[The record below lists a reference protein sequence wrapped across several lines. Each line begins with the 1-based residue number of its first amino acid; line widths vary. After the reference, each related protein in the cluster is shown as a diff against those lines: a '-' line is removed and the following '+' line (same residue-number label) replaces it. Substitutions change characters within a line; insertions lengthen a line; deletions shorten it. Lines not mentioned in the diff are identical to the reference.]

1 MSIQLHKAMV
11 SILAMPYFK
20 NEAHKSGK
28 VKFAHEKAVAAKIA
42 AAGFTEVQKKLYPKL
57 TKKLLK
63 KWAETGDDT
72 HLRAAC
78 VGLAEGSYILQPAG
92 SQGFPDILVLDFT
105 NKEDN
110 NNKDVTDRF
119 VAVECKSTNKSTCPM
134 WNDNTPKPNTTYV
147 LSSGKRNKTTIF
159 MGRDVISPEEQQL
172 MNEQEE
178 SIAKFVDGYNIKLS
192 KLDKFNRGWVKKMRK
207 QHFQQGGEIK
217 TNYFTHSDKQSCEE
231 NALAYAL
238 E

>member
-28 VKFAHEKAVAAKIA
+28 VKFAHEEAVAAKIS

-78 VGLAEGSYILQPAG
+78 VGLKEGSYILQPAS

-110 NNKDVTDRF
+110 NKDIPARF
-119 VAVECKSTNKSTCPM
+119 VAIECKSTKGTCPK
-134 WNDNTPKPNTTYV
+134 WNDNAPKPNGIYV
-147 LSSGKRNKTTIF
+147 LASGSLNETTIF
-159 MGRDVISPEEQQL
+159 MGRDVITPATQKRINKL
-172 MNEQEE
+172 QEDWKKLTDTCKDE
-178 SIAKFVDGYNIKLS
+178 LAVMDPLDRGFVADPRISFNQIGGAKKS
-192 KLDKFNRGWVKKMRK
+192 
-207 QHFQQGGEIK
+207 
-217 TNYFTHSDKQSCEE
+217 NYFTHSNRQVCQDNTLS
-231 NALAYAL
+231 YAL